1 MASIPQVAK
10 ALRTVLTRVAN
21 RAARATRFV
30 QRRSKLSGAKFVQ
43 TLVVGWLATPEA
55 TYEELAQTAA
65 TLGVK
70 ITAQGLEQRFTEAAA
85 QCVERVLQA
94 AVQQVITAAPVA
106 IPLLQRFTAVY
117 VDDSTQVQLPAV
129 WAEVWAGSGGG
140 AQATA
145 QTAALKLQGRL
156 DLKRG
161 GLTGPVLQ
169 AGRASDRTS
178 PIQHAPAPAGRLRL
192 ADLGY
197 FALEVL
203 QTITQQQ
210 AYWLTRLM
218 AGTQVYDE
226 RGQVLDLA
234 ACLPAQGTA
243 VIDRPVRLGVHH
255 RLPARLIAVRVPQE
269 VANQRRR
276 ELHADARRRGQAVSR
291 TRLRLADWTLFCTN
305 VPPEL
310 LSGPEVLVVARV
322 RWQIELVFKLWKSS
336 GHLAHSRSDKPWR
349 VLGEVY
355 AKLLGLLIQ
364 HWGMVTSLW
373 RYPDRSAWKAAQT
386 LRKHALHLAS
396 AFVQGVHALGEA
408 LKVVQRTL
416 AAGCRLNKRQK
427 VPCTFQLLLALTE
440 ENLA

>member
-1 MASIPQVAK
+1 MTSIAQIAK
-10 ALRTVLTRVAN
+10 ALRTVLTTTAN

-43 TLVVGWLATPEA
+43 TLVFGWLANPEA

-65 TLGVK
+65 TLGVR
-70 ITAQGLEQRFTEAAA
+70 ISPQGLEQRLTEAAA

-129 WAEVWAGSGGG
+129 LAALWAGSGGG
-140 AQATA
+140 AQAGEP
-145 QTAALKLQGRL
+145 TAALKLQVRL

-161 GLTGPVLQ
+161 GLTGPFVQ
-169 AGRASDRTS
+169 AGRASDRSS
-178 PIQHAPAPAGRLRL
+178 PTQHGPVPAGSLRL

-197 FALEVL
+197 FALAVL
-203 QTITQQQ
+203 QRIAQQQ

-218 AGTQVYDE
+218 AGTQVYDPQ
-226 RGQVLDLA
+226 GQALDVA
-234 ACLPAQGTA
+234 ACLPAQGSA
-243 VIDRPVRLGVHH
+243 VIDRSVRLGVQH

-269 VANQRRR
+269 VANLRRR
-276 ELHADARRRGQAVSR
+276 DLHAAARRRGQAVSPA
-291 TRLRLADWTLFCTN
+291 RLRLADWTLFCTN

-310 LSGPEVLVVARV
+310 LSAREVLVVARV

-355 AKLLGLLIQ
+355 AKLVGLLIQ
-364 HWGMVTSLW
+364 HWVMVTSLW

-396 AFVQGVHALGEA
+396 AFVDGLAALSAA
-408 LKVVQRTL
+408 LQVVQRTL
-416 AAGCRLNKRQK
+416 AAGCRLNKRK
-427 VPCTFQLLLALTE
+427 KNPCTFQLLLALTE
-440 ENLA
+440 EKLA